1 MKIFEDYEKYRWFF
15 TSSKKLV
22 VGGKSAEQNDNLLK
36 ELKSQDEDF
45 VVMHT
50 SSPGS
55 PFSIILSDKKKIG
68 ADDLE
73 QTAVFTACFSKAWKE
88 KKKTVSVDI
97 FSLSQLRK
105 TKSMK
110 TGSWNVLGKVER
122 KTVTLEL
129 VLTKQNNKLRAV
141 PSKITKDFFLK
152 IIPGKIDKT
161 QMLVKLQTEIPESFS
176 EQEFLSALPSGGI
189 SIRK

>member
-1 MKIFEDYEKYRWFF
+1 MENYEKYRWFL

-22 VGGKSAEQNDNLLK
+22 IGGKSAEQNDELLK
-36 ELKSQDEDF
+36 KLKSEGEDYI
-45 VVMHT
+45 VMHT

-55 PFSIILSDKKKIG
+55 PFSVVLAEKNKINSE
-68 ADDLE
+68 DLE
-73 QTAVFTACFSKAWKE
+73 QTAIFTACFSKAWKQ
-88 KKKTVSVDI
+88 KKKTVIVDI
-97 FSLSQLRK
+97 FSLSQLGK
-105 TKSMK
+105 TKQMK
-110 TGSWNVLGKVER
+110 TGTWGVLGKAQK
-122 KTVTLEL
+122 KTVALEL

-141 PSKITKDFFLK
+141 PEKAAKSFFLK

-161 QMLVKLQTEIPESFS
+161 QMLVKLQVEIPESFS